1 MNNEVM
7 LFEAMRRKAL
17 EDELRFYKTTMILV
31 TNNKLR
37 CEEVWDDR
45 EAEQTKTV
53 MQELLKR
60 IMSLENDL
68 KE

>member
-1 MNNEVM
+1 MSNEVL

-37 CEEVWDDR
+37 CEDVWNDR
-45 EAEQTKTV
+45 EAKQTEMV
-53 MQELLKR
+53 MDELLKR